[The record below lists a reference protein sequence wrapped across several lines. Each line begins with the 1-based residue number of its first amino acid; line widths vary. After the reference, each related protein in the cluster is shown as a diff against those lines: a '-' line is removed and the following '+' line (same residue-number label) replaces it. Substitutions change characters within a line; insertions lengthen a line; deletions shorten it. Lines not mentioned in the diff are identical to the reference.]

1 MRLVLCEQLKRT
13 PKSRTQQNK
22 SGKEPQRKKK
32 WYHWKWTPFTI
43 AENKLKSHERLNG
56 NWKYFSTPDN
66 HFDEPGATQCILG
79 VNESP
84 SMRLLQDEV
93 KKKNQFPTAASL
105 ITTNLYPRYH
115 CDTTAL
121 PEGLEVAKLLV
132 EHPGPVQSTIVSFLE
147 ATIGKEKRKVR
158 KKSEKEKCILF
169 SYPQT
174 VKLNDRLIIPPRSLN
189 YISWRRMFT
198 P

>member
-1 MRLVLCEQLKRT
+1 MGTESISQHRT
-13 PKSRTQQNK
+13 IISMSQGLRNTFWAYMSLRACASYRT
-22 SGKEPQRKKK
+22 
-32 WYHWKWTPFTI
+32 
-43 AENKLKSHERLNG
+43 KLKE
-56 NWKYFSTPDN
+56 
-66 HFDEPGATQCILG
+66 
-79 VNESP
+79 
-84 SMRLLQDEV
+84 
-93 KKKNQFPTAASL
+93 KKTAASL

-174 VKLNDRLIIPPRSLN
+174 VKLNDRLIIPPSSHN
-189 YISWRRMFT
+189 YIS
-198 P
+198 

>member
-1 MRLVLCEQLKRT
+1 MSPNEKKMISLKINSIHD
-13 PKSRTQQNK
+13 SRKQIKIPWKIKWELKVFLNTGQ
-22 SGKEPQRKKK
+22 SFRWARGYAMHFGRK
-32 WYHWKWTPFTI
+32 WVSEHAPLTGRS
-43 AENKLKSHERLNG
+43 L
-56 NWKYFSTPDN
+56 
-66 HFDEPGATQCILG
+66 
-79 VNESP
+79 
-84 SMRLLQDEV
+84 

-132 EHPGPVQSTIVSFLE
+132 EHPGLVQSTIVSFLE

-158 KKSEKEKCILF
+158 KKREKEKCILF

-174 VKLNDRLIIPPRSLN
+174 VKLNDRLIISPRPHN
-189 YISWRRMFT
+189 YISWRRKLT

>member
-1 MRLVLCEQLKRT
+1 MSLRACASYRTKLK
-13 PKSRTQQNK
+13 
-22 SGKEPQRKKK
+22 EKKK
-32 WYHWKWTPFTI
+32 
-43 AENKLKSHERLNG
+43 
-56 NWKYFSTPDN
+56 
-66 HFDEPGATQCILG
+66 
-79 VNESP
+79 
-84 SMRLLQDEV
+84 
-93 KKKNQFPTAASL
+93 QFPTAASL

-132 EHPGPVQSTIVSFLE
+132 EHPGLVQSTIVSFLE

-174 VKLNDRLIIPPRSLN
+174 VKLNDRLIIPPRSHN
-189 YISWRRMFT
+189 YIS
-198 P
+198 